1 MSKLKSLK
9 KVIEARPVRGMR
21 DRLGLD
27 AIKHNYICSVGQS
40 VSKLYGFQPIST
52 PILEHANVFERT
64 LGEDSDIIGKELY
77 TFLDK
82 SNEQMT
88 MRPEGTAGV
97 ARALLSNNLANN
109 LPRKWYYHGPMFRH
123 ERPQK
128 GRFRQFEQ
136 MGVEYFGSRSQLA
149 DVEIIDMA
157 ATFLRKLGLH
167 DKVEL
172 NINTLGDSASRSNY
186 RSILTEYLQ
195 KYKND
200 LSDDSIRRLSTNPLR
215 ILDSK
220 HQKDIPI
227 VAEAPILTDYLTA
240 SSRQRFDQL
249 LANLESIDIPY
260 KINSNLVRG
269 LDYYQDT
276 VFEYIYK
283 PCERDG
289 DDSLG
294 AQQGTVLAGGRYD
307 GLIKLMSG
315 GKSDIP
321 GIGWGA
327 GIDRL
332 AMLLPNQQ
340 FENIDHPVVIITIQ
354 DDDVEC
360 NQQIETRA
368 AQIAKTF
375 RGSYDIPTII
385 QHKEDGAQTQRVD
398 KLLSK
403 VLKTSP
409 GTRYVIF
416 LGRDELNYDQD
427 TINYRD
433 LKKRSQSTASI
444 MDVVTSIKE
453 RPR

>member
-1 MSKLKSLK
+1 M
-9 KVIEARPVRGMR
+9 
-21 DRLGLD
+21 
-27 AIKHNYICSVGQS
+27 NYSVF
-40 VSKLYGFQPIST
+40 LIFFTFQTST
-52 PILEHANVFERT
+52 H
-64 LGEDSDIIGKELY
+64 S
-77 TFLDK
+77 
-82 SNEQMT
+82 
-88 MRPEGTAGV
+88 
-97 ARALLSNNLANN
+97 
-109 LPRKWYYHGPMFRH
+109 
-123 ERPQK
+123 
-128 GRFRQFEQ
+128 
-136 MGVEYFGSRSQLA
+136 
-149 DVEIIDMA
+149 
-157 ATFLRKLGLH
+157 
-167 DKVEL
+167 
-172 NINTLGDSASRSNY
+172 
-186 RSILTEYLQ
+186 
-195 KYKND
+195 
-200 LSDDSIRRLSTNPLR
+200 
-215 ILDSK
+215 
-220 HQKDIPI
+220 
-227 VAEAPILTDYLTA
+227 
-240 SSRQRFDQL
+240 
-249 LANLESIDIPY
+249 
-260 KINSNLVRG
+260 
-269 LDYYQDT
+269 
-276 VFEYIYK
+276 
-283 PCERDG
+283 
-289 DDSLG
+289 
-294 AQQGTVLAGGRYD
+294 
-307 GLIKLMSG
+307 
-315 GKSDIP
+315 
-321 GIGWGA
+321 WGA